1 MQIHGEHRVDQVAE
15 NHARRAALLEGGQNR
30 NEADGGAAAA
40 LSAAA
45 AEAVAAAVQAVVQA
59 VEAAVE
65 AKEVVVL
72 ATGPVAATDRRH
84 RARLDPGGGGG
95 SRLGGGRVGSDLG
108 EADHL
113 RVAGRS
119 CHQ

>member
-30 NEADGGAAAA
+30 NEAPSGAAAA

-65 AKEVVVL
+65 AKEGVVL
-72 ATGPVAATDRRH
+72 ATGPV
-84 RARLDPGGGGG
+84 
-95 SRLGGGRVGSDLG
+95 
-108 EADHL
+108 
-113 RVAGRS
+113 GRS
-119 CHQ
+119 AGATVPDSTPEAAEEAGSEEDGWEVISGKPMT